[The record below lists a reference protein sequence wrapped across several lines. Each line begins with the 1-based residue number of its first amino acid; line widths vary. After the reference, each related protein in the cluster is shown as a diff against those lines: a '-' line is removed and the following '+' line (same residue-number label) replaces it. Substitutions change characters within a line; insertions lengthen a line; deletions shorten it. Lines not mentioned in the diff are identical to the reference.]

1 MAGRGKGEP
10 VSGMTTTSEVPRVV
24 VVGSV
29 MVDLVT
35 YADPLPDSGQTVT
48 GSAFEIGCGGKGANQ
63 ALIAHRLGADV
74 TFVARVGPDIF
85 GDMSLANL
93 SALGIDPASVK
104 RVAGSATG
112 VAPIWVTSDGSNRI
126 IIVPGANQ
134 AMSAEV
140 VRTELADLARA
151 DSMVCQLEI
160 PNDAV
165 AEALVMGAAMGAVTI
180 LNPAPA
186 RRNSIAM
193 FGAADWVVPN
203 EHEFE
208 MLWGASPTDDEILAA
223 AAQWGCGLVVTLGA
237 AGAAATNGAD
247 VIRLEPPPA
256 KVVDTTG
263 AGDAFVGGLAF
274 ALATGLSLHS
284 AIELGNTCGALS
296 TEVRGTQ
303 SSFPSR
309 QKVELHG
316 RTGITG
322 QATSRWVA
330 PEP

>member
-1 MAGRGKGEP
+1 
-10 VSGMTTTSEVPRVV
+10 MTTISEVPQIV

-35 YADPLPDSGQTVT
+35 YSDPLPDAGQTVT

-74 TFVARVGPDIF
+74 TFVARVGPDAF
-85 GDMSLANL
+85 GEMSLANL
-93 SALGIDPASVK
+93 SAHGIDPVMVR
-104 RVAGSATG
+104 RVEGSTTG

-126 IIVPGANQ
+126 IVVPGANQ

-140 VRTELADLARA
+140 VRTELAGLARA

-165 AEALVMGAAMGAVTI
+165 AAALTVGSAAGAITI

-186 RRNSIAM
+186 RHDSVSL

-208 MLWGASPTDDEILAA
+208 MLWGTSPTDGEILSAA
-223 AAQWGCGLVVTLGA
+223 AHWGCGLVVTLGA
-237 AGAAATNGAD
+237 AGAAATDGAD
-247 VIRLEPPPA
+247 VIRLRPPQA
-256 KVVDTTG
+256 EVVDTTG

-274 ALATGLSLHS
+274 ALAIGQSLRS
-284 AIELGNTCGALS
+284 AIELGNACGALS

-309 QKVELHG
+309 EKVELRG
-316 RTGITG
+316 RRDLTGP
-322 QATSRWVA
+322 ALSRPVGEA
-330 PEP
+330 